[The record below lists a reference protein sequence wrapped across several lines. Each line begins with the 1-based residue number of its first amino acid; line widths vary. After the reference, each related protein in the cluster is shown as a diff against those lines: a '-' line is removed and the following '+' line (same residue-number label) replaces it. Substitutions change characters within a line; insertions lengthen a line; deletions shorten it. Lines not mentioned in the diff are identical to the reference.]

1 MEKMVIEMTIE
12 TFLEKKKFFEFYI
25 LNINKDNAYYN
36 DIIQIFKEAV
46 VNAHFIEEDNHVI
59 ILSTVINND
68 INQLVNAL
76 IEDFG
81 IKLKV
86 FKSNK
91 IYVNH
96 FDFMKILKDMFLKY
110 EDMFIENYISLK
122 SLLLMILEKNIDDL
136 AIIKPIIMNN
146 ILNDSKLLEIINA
159 MFVNDLNV
167 CKTAN
172 YVYMHRN
179 TINNKITIIK
189 EETGLD
195 IQKFQDAVILYALV
209 KK

>member
-1 MEKMVIEMTIE
+1 MTIE

-46 VNAHFIEEDNHVI
+46 VNAYFIEEDNHVI

-189 EETGLD
+189 EEIGLD

>member
-1 MEKMVIEMTIE
+1 
-12 TFLEKKKFFEFYI
+12 
-25 LNINKDNAYYN
+25 
-36 DIIQIFKEAV
+36 
-46 VNAHFIEEDNHVI
+46 
-59 ILSTVINND
+59 
-68 INQLVNAL
+68 
-76 IEDFG
+76 
-81 IKLKV
+81 
-86 FKSNK
+86 
-91 IYVNH
+91 
-96 FDFMKILKDMFLKY
+96 MKILKDMFLKY

>member
-1 MEKMVIEMTIE
+1 MTIE

-46 VNAHFIEEDNHVI
+46 VNAYFIEEDNHVI

-136 AIIKPIIMNN
+136 AIVKPIIMNN

>member
-1 MEKMVIEMTIE
+1 MVIEMTIE

-46 VNAHFIEEDNHVI
+46 VNAYFIEEDNHVI

>member
-1 MEKMVIEMTIE
+1 MEKMVIKMTIE

-36 DIIQIFKEAV
+36 DIIQIFKEVV
-46 VNAHFIEEDNHVI
+46 VNAYFMEEDNHVI

-76 IEDFG
+76 VEDFG
-81 IKLKV
+81 VKLKV

-110 EDMFIENYISLK
+110 EDMFIENYIPLK
-122 SLLLMILEKNIDDL
+122 NLLLMILEKNIDDL

-159 MFVNDLNV
+159 MFINDLNV

-179 TINNKITIIK
+179 TINNKLAIIK

>member
-1 MEKMVIEMTIE
+1 MIKMTIE

-36 DIIQIFKEAV
+36 DIIQIFKEVV
-46 VNAHFIEEDNHVI
+46 VNAYFIEEDNHVI

-76 IEDFG
+76 VEDFG
-81 IKLKV
+81 VKLKV

-110 EDMFIENYISLK
+110 EDMFIENYIPLK
-122 SLLLMILEKNIDDL
+122 NLLLMILEKNIDDL

-159 MFVNDLNV
+159 MFINDLNV

-179 TINNKITIIK
+179 TINNKLTIIK

>member
-46 VNAHFIEEDNHVI
+46 VNAYFIEEDNHVI

>member
-1 MEKMVIEMTIE
+1 MIEMTIE

-46 VNAHFIEEDNHVI
+46 VNAYFIEEDNHVI

-136 AIIKPIIMNN
+136 AIVKPIIMNN

>member
-46 VNAHFIEEDNHVI
+46 VNSYFIDEDNHVI

-81 IKLKV
+81 IKR
-86 FKSNK
+86 
-91 IYVNH
+91 
-96 FDFMKILKDMFLKY
+96 
-110 EDMFIENYISLK
+110 
-122 SLLLMILEKNIDDL
+122 
-136 AIIKPIIMNN
+136 
-146 ILNDSKLLEIINA
+146 
-159 MFVNDLNV
+159 
-167 CKTAN
+167 T
-172 YVYMHRN
+172 
-179 TINNKITIIK
+179 
-189 EETGLD
+189 
-195 IQKFQDAVILYALV
+195 
-209 KK
+209 

>member
-1 MEKMVIEMTIE
+1 MTIE

-46 VNAHFIEEDNHVI
+46 VNAYFVEEDNHVI

-136 AIIKPIIMNN
+136 AIVKPIIMNN

>member
-1 MEKMVIEMTIE
+1 MTIE

-46 VNAHFIEEDNHVI
+46 VNSYFIDEDNHVI

>member
-1 MEKMVIEMTIE
+1 MIKMTIE

-36 DIIQIFKEAV
+36 DIIQIFKEVV
-46 VNAHFIEEDNHVI
+46 VNAYFMEEDNHVI

-76 IEDFG
+76 VEDFG

-110 EDMFIENYISLK
+110 EDMFIENYIPLK
-122 SLLLMILEKNIDDL
+122 NLLLMILEKNIDDL
-136 AIIKPIIMNN
+136 AIIKPIILNS

-159 MFVNDLNV
+159 MFINDLNV

-179 TINNKITIIK
+179 TINNKLAIIK

>member
-1 MEKMVIEMTIE
+1 MIEMTIE

-46 VNAHFIEEDNHVI
+46 VNAYFIEEDNHVI

>member
-1 MEKMVIEMTIE
+1 MTIE

-46 VNAHFIEEDNHVI
+46 VNAYFIEEDNHVI